1 MLTTKCEK
9 CNRHCSHIFRFWR
22 FSIFSTSF
30 NYYMCRTVWKCSY
43 ALAAPAKSVGPLA
56 STLFLHNH
64 FMTLVPILVFKEKED
79 DKNLCQSDRSVY
91 VVLST
96 IVFMFHFQ
104 LIGHTSLRGLD
115 HAKVQAVPFQKIE
128 A

>member
-1 MLTTKCEK
+1 
-9 CNRHCSHIFRFWR
+9 
-22 FSIFSTSF
+22 
-30 NYYMCRTVWKCSY
+30 
-43 ALAAPAKSVGPLA
+43 
-56 STLFLHNH
+56 
-64 FMTLVPILVFKEKED
+64 MTLVPILVFKEKED